1 MLAPDAHPSL
11 PAALIACHECD
22 LLQTEPVLAP
32 GETARCARCG
42 AFLAR
47 NPPDSVD
54 RSLALSLA
62 AAILYLIANIYPLVG
77 LEMQGQRVEVTL
89 AGALLI
95 LWRDGMQPVA
105 ALVGVTTLVFPLL
118 ELAMILVVLVPLRLG
133 RVSPRLA
140 PFFRLVRAVKPWGMV
155 EVFLLGMLVSLVKLS
170 HLADVILGAA
180 FWAMAALIVVLTLAG
195 RAFDS
200 RLLWQTPVIENR
212 PRAASGPLSLGRPAR
227 PDCSTATS
235 AGSSRRR
242 RPAAVSCAAR
252 AAGRRCTCASPP
264 ASPPPGRW

>member
-1 MLAPDAHPSL
+1 MM
-11 PAALIACHECD
+11 
-22 LLQTEPVLAP
+22 
-32 GETARCARCG
+32 
-42 AFLAR
+42 AR

-140 PFFRLVRAVKPWGMV
+140 PFFRLVRSVKPWGMV

-212 PRAASGPLSLGRPAR
+212 P
-227 PDCSTATS
+227 
-235 AGSSRRR
+235 
-242 RPAAVSCAAR
+242 
-252 AAGRRCTCASPP
+252 
-264 ASPPPGRW
+264 

>member
-54 RSLALSLA
+54 RSLALCLA

-89 AGALLI
+89 AGALRI

-140 PFFRLVRAVKPWGMV
+140 PFFRLVRSVKPWGMV

-212 PRAASGPLSLGRPAR
+212 P
-227 PDCSTATS
+227 
-235 AGSSRRR
+235 
-242 RPAAVSCAAR
+242 
-252 AAGRRCTCASPP
+252 
-264 ASPPPGRW
+264 